1 MKVKKILV
9 VPAES
14 IVERDSAFWR
24 GGFFVDFAKY
34 VKRKFG
40 QMPSVYDAELQRY
53 ADIPKVLGAG
63 NVLIFGRLYPHFYSS
78 EMPRL
83 CPYPSCHGTPRAQ
96 IVSESGIRDAI
107 NAVDAVL
114 VSARAEKRGEI
125 AIAAAR
131 KRSIPVA
138 IIDAHDH
145 QSNYGKADLWPE
157 LCRGFKHKEHFDIY
171 FKNDLPLGYRTE
183 YLFPLAPCP
192 LRPESY
198 NFRAL
203 AKDADLF
210 FSGKMRARDQDD
222 GRELLA
228 LARSSFSNVR
238 FFEYAARGE
247 FLSFSDYWDFLS
259 RSRIALSPSR
269 SVWDSFRHC
278 ETGLAPGTALVAP
291 RPYLETV
298 GPPLMDGVNSILYD
312 TELRSGKYH
321 LTNAGELIEKMRRY
335 LSYPGERERI
345 AARWKEDVLGGHTIL
360 ARSKYIVESIEKIS

>member
-1 MKVKKILV
+1 MKVKKILI

-14 IVERDSAFWR
+14 IVEKSPASWY
-24 GGFFVDFAKY
+24 GGFFVDVAKY
-34 VKRKFG
+34 AKRKLG
-40 QMPSVYDAELQRY
+40 RATSVYDAELQRY
-53 ADIPKVLGAG
+53 ADIPKVLGAE
-63 NVLIFGRLYPHFYSS
+63 NVLVFGKLYPHFYSS
-78 EMPRL
+78 ELPRL
-83 CPYPSCHGTPRAQ
+83 CPYPSCHGAPRAR
-96 IVSESGIRDAI
+96 IVSESGMREAI

-114 VSARAEKRGEI
+114 VSARAEKRGEA

-131 KRSIPVA
+131 KRNIPVA

-145 QSNYGKADLWPE
+145 QSNYGKGNLWPE

-171 FKNDLPLGYRTE
+171 FKNDLPLGYKTE

-198 NFRAL
+198 KFREL
-203 AKDADLF
+203 FKDTDLF

-228 LARSSFSNVR
+228 MVRSSFGNIR
-238 FFEYAARGE
+238 FFEHAARGE
-247 FLSFSDYWDFLS
+247 FLSFSDYWNFLS

-298 GPPLMDGVNSILYD
+298 GPPLIDGANSILYD
-312 TELRSGKYH
+312 TELRNGKYH
-321 LTNAGELIEKMRRY
+321 LTNAAELIEKMRHY
-335 LSYPGERERI
+335 L
-345 AARWKEDVLGGHTIL
+345 
-360 ARSKYIVESIEKIS
+360 